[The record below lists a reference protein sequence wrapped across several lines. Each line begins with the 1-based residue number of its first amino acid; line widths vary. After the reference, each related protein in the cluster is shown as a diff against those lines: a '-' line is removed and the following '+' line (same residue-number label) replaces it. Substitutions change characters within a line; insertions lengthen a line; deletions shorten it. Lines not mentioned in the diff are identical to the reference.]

1 MQTSVCVSAKTGRHP
16 TAGYAALMFSTSAT
30 EKPVSAEPYGIALV
44 IWLILQMC
52 ALAISAGRVML
63 WSHSPR
69 AGEQIALADML
80 AAQII
85 AASVLLPL
93 LRGRRTVL
101 ILIVTA
107 WPMAQLASFLADV
120 PTHRLLVGETY
131 VCIWLIIVHVWS
143 RLISSPPGRLYAS
156 AIAML
161 LSLGGAVLC
170 YLSIDFAEEAPQH
183 MVSLP
188 ANAFGPIMGVI
199 AQVVPDQALW
209 AQGRWI
215 SWCALALLL
224 FAGIVASG
232 FELVIRRA
240 RRYGR

>member
-1 MQTSVCVSAKTGRHP
+1 MQTSVCMSVKTGRRGI
-16 TAGYAALMFSTSAT
+16 AGYAATMTASSAT

-44 IWLILQMC
+44 IWLTLQIC

-63 WSHSPR
+63 WSHGPR
-69 AGEQIALADML
+69 AGEQIALAEML

-107 WPMAQLASFLADV
+107 WPMAQLASFLADAG
-120 PTHRLLVGETY
+120 THRLIFGQTY
-131 VCIWLIIVHVWS
+131 VCLWLMIVHVWS

-188 ANAFGPIMGVI
+188 AHAFGPIMGVI
-199 AQVVPDQALW
+199 AQTLPEQALW
-209 AQGRWI
+209 PQGHWI
-215 SWCALALLL
+215 AWCELALLL
-224 FAGIVASG
+224 LAGIVASG

-240 RRYGR
+240 RRYRR